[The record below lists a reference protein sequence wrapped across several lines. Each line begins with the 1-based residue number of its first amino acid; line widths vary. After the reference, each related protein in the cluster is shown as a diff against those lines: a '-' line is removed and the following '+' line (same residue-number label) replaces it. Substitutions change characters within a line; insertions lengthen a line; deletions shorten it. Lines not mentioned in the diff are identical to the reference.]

1 MLRANLLNAKQSAVY
16 TVNNAA
22 GLAQSWIVYHHIE
35 DKNVTNR
42 IGYLMQPWSAK
53 ITCANTRVLEKA
65 AEVGQSGIVL
75 HHIQDEMNA
84 AIMAQT

>member
-1 MLRANLLNAKQSAVY
+1 
-16 TVNNAA
+16 
-22 GLAQSWIVYHHIE
+22 
-35 DKNVTNR
+35 
-42 IGYLMQPWSAK
+42 
-53 ITCANTRVLEKA
+53 VLEKA